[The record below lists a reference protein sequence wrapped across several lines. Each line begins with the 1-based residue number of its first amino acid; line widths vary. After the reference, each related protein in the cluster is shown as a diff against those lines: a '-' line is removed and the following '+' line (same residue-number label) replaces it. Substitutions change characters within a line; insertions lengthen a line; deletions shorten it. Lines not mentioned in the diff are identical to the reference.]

1 MPLGK
6 WTGSVMIVSII
17 GSGKEVGGGGKG
29 GGGEEGHNSCINKSQ
44 QLTNL
49 IAQLIDGYKYH

>member
-17 GSGKEVGGGGKG
+17 GSGKEVGGGGG
-29 GGGEEGHNSCINKSQ
+29 RRRGGGEERKVTTAVQTSHNN
-44 QLTNL
+44 
-49 IAQLIDGYKYH
+49 